1 MVKFNEEFSSISF
14 NEKITN
20 LNLIHLDSMEP
31 MTTASSLDEF
41 PGSFSLGVDLDL
53 FNIKAN
59 RKYQIQV
66 YSQGEKQLQEQ
77 LIHVANAYIPK
88 VEFMVYEDD
97 FGITT
102 GSFSF
107 GFTPTEEGDYKIS
120 FRLYDVENKKVLDEF
135 NQYLFLYKRYK

>member
-1 MVKFNEEFSSISF
+1 MFDLQEDYPKISF

-20 LNLIHLDSMEP
+20 LNLIHLGSMQP
-31 MTTASSLDEF
+31 MTTTSTLDEF

-66 YSQGEKQLQEQ
+66 YSQAEKQLQEQ
-77 LIHVANAYIPK
+77 LIHVANVYIPK
-88 VEFMVYEDD
+88 DEFMVYEDG
-97 FGITT
+97 FGTTT

-107 GFTPTEEGDYKIS
+107 GFTPAEEGDYKIS
-120 FRLYDVENKKVLDEF
+120 FRLYDVENKKVLDEC
-135 NQYLFLYKRYK
+135 NQYLYLSKR

>member
-1 MVKFNEEFSSISF
+1 MVELNEEFSSISF

-20 LNLIHLDSMEP
+20 LSLIHLDSMQP
-31 MTTASSLDEF
+31 MTTTSTLDEF

-66 YSQGEKQLQEQ
+66 HSQAEKQLEEQ

-88 VEFMVYEDD
+88 EEFIVYKDG
-97 FGITT
+97 FGTTT

-107 GFTPTEEGDYKIS
+107 GFTPTEQGDYKIS
-120 FRLYDVENKKVLDEF
+120 FRLFDVENKKVLDEF
-135 NQYLFLYKRYK
+135 NQYLYLSKR

>member
-1 MVKFNEEFSSISF
+1 MVEFNEEFSSISF

-20 LNLIHLDSMEP
+20 LSLIHLDSMEP
-31 MTTASSLDEF
+31 MTTTSTLDEF

-66 YSQGEKQLQEQ
+66 YSRAEIQLEKQ

-88 VEFMVYEDD
+88 EEFIVYKDG
-97 FGITT
+97 FGTTT

-107 GFTPTEEGDYKIS
+107 GFTPTEQGDYKIS
-120 FRLYDVENKKVLDEF
+120 FRLFDVENKKVLDEF
-135 NQYLFLYKRYK
+135 NQYLYLSKR

>member
-1 MVKFNEEFSSISF
+1 MLNIEEDFPKISF

-20 LNLIHLDSMEP
+20 LSLIHLGSMEP
-31 MTTASSLDEF
+31 MTTASSLDDF
-41 PGSFSLGVDLDL
+41 PGSFSLSVDLDL

-77 LIHVANAYIPK
+77 LIHVANVYISK
-88 VEFMVYEDD
+88 DEFMMYED
-97 FGITT
+97 GYGTTT

-107 GFTPTEEGDYKIS
+107 GFTPIEQGDYKIS
-120 FRLYDVENKKVLDEF
+120 FRLFDVENKKVLDEC
-135 NQYLFLYKRYK
+135 NQYLFLYKR

>member
-1 MVKFNEEFSSISF
+1 MFDFQEDYPKISF

-20 LNLIHLDSMEP
+20 LNLMHLDSMQP
-31 MTTASSLDEF
+31 MTTTSTLDEF

-66 YSQGEKQLQEQ
+66 HSQAEKQREEQ

-88 VEFMVYEDD
+88 EEFIVYKDG
-97 FGITT
+97 FGTTT

-107 GFTPTEEGDYKIS
+107 GFTPTEEGNYKIS
-120 FRLYDVENKKVLDEF
+120 FRLYDVENKKVLDEC
-135 NQYLFLYKRYK
+135 NQYLYLYKR

>member
-1 MVKFNEEFSSISF
+1 MVEFNEEFSSISF

-20 LNLIHLDSMEP
+20 LSLIHLDSMEP
-31 MTTASSLDEF
+31 MTTTSTLDEF

-66 YSQGEKQLQEQ
+66 YSQAEKQLEEQ

-88 VEFMVYEDD
+88 EEFIVYKDG
-97 FGITT
+97 FGTTT

-107 GFTPTEEGDYKIS
+107 GFTPAAEGDYRIS
-120 FRLYDVENKKVLDEF
+120 FRLYDVDNKKALDEF
-135 NQYLFLYKRYK
+135 NQYLYLSKR

>member
-1 MVKFNEEFSSISF
+1 MVEFNEEFSSISF

-20 LNLIHLDSMEP
+20 LSLIHLDSMEP
-31 MTTASSLDEF
+31 MTTTSTLDEF

-66 YSQGEKQLQEQ
+66 YSRAEKQLEKQ

-88 VEFMVYEDD
+88 EEFIVYKDG
-97 FGITT
+97 FGTTT

-107 GFTPTEEGDYKIS
+107 GFTPTEQGDYKIS
-120 FRLYDVENKKVLDEF
+120 FRLFDVENKKVLDEF
-135 NQYLFLYKRYK
+135 NQYLYLSKR

>member
-1 MVKFNEEFSSISF
+1 MFEFNEEFPSISF

-20 LNLIHLDSMEP
+20 LSLIHLDSMQP
-31 MTTASSLDEF
+31 MTTTSTLDEF

-66 YSQGEKQLQEQ
+66 YSQAEKQLQEQ
-77 LIHVANAYIPK
+77 LIHVANVYISK
-88 VEFMVYEDD
+88 NEFMVYENG
-97 FGITT
+97 FGTTT

-107 GFTPTEEGDYKIS
+107 GFTPAAEGDYKIL
-120 FRLYDVENKKVLDEF
+120 FKLYDVENKKVLDEF
-135 NQYLFLYKRYK
+135 NQYLYLSKR

>member
-1 MVKFNEEFSSISF
+1 MFDFQGDYPKISF

-20 LNLIHLDSMEP
+20 LNLIHLDSMQP
-31 MTTASSLDEF
+31 MTTTSTLDEF

-77 LIHVANAYIPK
+77 LIHVANVYIPK
-88 VEFMVYEDD
+88 DEFMVYEDG
-97 FGITT
+97 FGTTT

-107 GFTPTEEGDYKIS
+107 GFTLADEGDYKIS
-120 FRLYDVENKKVLDEF
+120 FRLYDVENKKVLDEC
-135 NQYLFLYKRYK
+135 NQYLYLSKR

>member
-1 MVKFNEEFSSISF
+1 MVEFNEEFSSISF

-20 LNLIHLDSMEP
+20 LSLIHLDSMEP
-31 MTTASSLDEF
+31 MTTTSTLDEF

-66 YSQGEKQLQEQ
+66 YSQAEKQLEEQ

-88 VEFMVYEDD
+88 EEFIVYKDG
-97 FGITT
+97 FGTTT

-107 GFTPTEEGDYKIS
+107 GFTPAAEGDYRIS
-120 FRLYDVENKKVLDEF
+120 FRLYDVDNKKVLDEF
-135 NQYLFLYKRYK
+135 NQYLYLSKR

>member
-1 MVKFNEEFSSISF
+1 MVEFNEEFSSISF

-20 LNLIHLDSMEP
+20 LSLIHLDSMEP
-31 MTTASSLDEF
+31 MTTTSTLDEF

-53 FNIKAN
+53 FNTKAN

-66 YSQGEKQLQEQ
+66 YSQAEKQLEEQ

-88 VEFMVYEDD
+88 EEFIVYKDG
-97 FGITT
+97 FGTTT

-107 GFTPTEEGDYKIS
+107 GFTPTEQGDYKIS
-120 FRLYDVENKKVLDEF
+120 FRLFDVENKKVLDEF
-135 NQYLFLYKRYK
+135 NQYLYLSKR

>member
-1 MVKFNEEFSSISF
+1 MVEFNEEFSSISF

-20 LNLIHLDSMEP
+20 LSLIHLDSMEP
-31 MTTASSLDEF
+31 MTTTSTLDEF

-66 YSQGEKQLQEQ
+66 YSQAEKQLEEQ

-88 VEFMVYEDD
+88 EEFIVYKDV
-97 FGITT
+97 FGTTT

-107 GFTPTEEGDYKIS
+107 GFTPAAEGDYRIS
-120 FRLYDVENKKVLDEF
+120 FRLYDVDNKKVLDEF
-135 NQYLFLYKRYK
+135 NQYLYLSKR

>member
-1 MVKFNEEFSSISF
+1 MVELNEEFSSISF

-20 LNLIHLDSMEP
+20 LSLIHLDSMEP
-31 MTTASSLDEF
+31 MTTTSTLDEF

-66 YSQGEKQLQEQ
+66 YSQAEKQLEEQ

-88 VEFMVYEDD
+88 EEFIVYKDG
-97 FGITT
+97 FGTTT

-107 GFTPTEEGDYKIS
+107 GFTPTEQGDYKIS
-120 FRLYDVENKKVLDEF
+120 FRLFDVENKKVLDEF
-135 NQYLFLYKRYK
+135 NQYLYLSKR

>member
-1 MVKFNEEFSSISF
+1 MVEFNEEFSSISF

-20 LNLIHLDSMEP
+20 LSLIHLDSMEP
-31 MTTASSLDEF
+31 MTTTSTLDEF

-66 YSQGEKQLQEQ
+66 YSQAEKQLEEQ

-88 VEFMVYEDD
+88 EEFIVYKDG
-97 FGITT
+97 FGTTT

-107 GFTPTEEGDYKIS
+107 GFTPTEQGDYKIS
-120 FRLYDVENKKVLDEF
+120 FRLFDVENKKVLDEF
-135 NQYLFLYKRYK
+135 NQYLYLSKR

>member
-1 MVKFNEEFSSISF
+1 MVEFNEEFSSISF

-20 LNLIHLDSMEP
+20 LSLIHLDSMEP
-31 MTTASSLDEF
+31 MTTTSTLDEF

-66 YSQGEKQLQEQ
+66 YSQAKKQLEEQ

-88 VEFMVYEDD
+88 EEFIVYKDG
-97 FGITT
+97 FGTTT

-107 GFTPTEEGDYKIS
+107 GFTPTEQGDYKIS
-120 FRLYDVENKKVLDEF
+120 FRLFDVENKKVLDEF
-135 NQYLFLYKRYK
+135 NQYLYLSKR